1 MGSVNTIGFENY
13 SGIILMF
20 PGDCTTK
27 PMDFFSLSE
36 FNHFRAAFDLKEDVK
51 SFRLRLFVN

>member
-1 MGSVNTIGFENY
+1 MGSVNTIRFENY
-13 SGIILMF
+13 SRIILMF
-20 PGDCTTK
+20 PGDYTAK

-36 FNHFRAAFDLKEDVK
+36 FTHFREVFDMKEDVK

>member
-1 MGSVNTIGFENY
+1 
-13 SGIILMF
+13 MF
-20 PGDCTTK
+20 PGDYTAK

-36 FNHFRAAFDLKEDVK
+36 FNHFREVFDMKEDVK